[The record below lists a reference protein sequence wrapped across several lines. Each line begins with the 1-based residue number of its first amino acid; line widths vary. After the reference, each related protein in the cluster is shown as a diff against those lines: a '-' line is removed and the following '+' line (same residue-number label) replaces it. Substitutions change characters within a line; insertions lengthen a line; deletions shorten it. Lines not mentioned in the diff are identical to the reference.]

1 MSIGLARGASPL
13 GIGLLRESSAITSLL
28 AVNLAADTADLSQTV
43 NAMALILLAV
53 GATFSSLWLWR
64 RRPAAI
70 WITSL
75 VVLAAAANVETV
87 YFAIQALPDRAMA
100 VAVLLSI
107 GSQAVALG
115 VTRSMPGA
123 LAVGPP
129 AAALAFVLSVGESVS
144 GSAQWYTVPI
154 ALVILAEVEILRA
167 IRRAAGAGQGEDAI
181 VLEWVGIGLLAAPAL
196 VEMFTSSLVYGL
208 GAFGVAG
215 AMLIWAIVTKVRRRA
230 VAAASIAI
238 AAAVLIIF
246 AAAAG
251 AAPQSAVFWI
261 LAGGIGLAVM
271 LVAALVEAYRTR
283 RGQVMVRL
291 DHLMEGWE

>member
-1 MSIGLARGASPL
+1 
-13 GIGLLRESSAITSLL
+13 
-28 AVNLAADTADLSQTV
+28 
-43 NAMALILLAV
+43 
-53 GATFSSLWLWR
+53 
-64 RRPAAI
+64 
-70 WITSL
+70 
-75 VVLAAAANVETV
+75 
-87 YFAIQALPDRAMA
+87 
-100 VAVLLSI
+100 
-107 GSQAVALG
+107 
-115 VTRSMPGA
+115 
-123 LAVGPP
+123 
-129 AAALAFVLSVGESVS
+129 
-144 GSAQWYTVPI
+144 
-154 ALVILAEVEILRA
+154 
-167 IRRAAGAGQGEDAI
+167 
-181 VLEWVGIGLLAAPAL
+181 
-196 VEMFTSSLVYGL
+196 MFTSSLVYGL